1 MRMNK
6 ERKHTPEED
15 LMIKKALKIPGSVL
29 LCDPDQLEEMVKRKK
44 NDFTKGIRGHVYAT
58 KDTFRI
64 WYEEVDIKDVEKKE

>member
-29 LCDPDQLEEMVKRKK
+29 LCDPDQLEE